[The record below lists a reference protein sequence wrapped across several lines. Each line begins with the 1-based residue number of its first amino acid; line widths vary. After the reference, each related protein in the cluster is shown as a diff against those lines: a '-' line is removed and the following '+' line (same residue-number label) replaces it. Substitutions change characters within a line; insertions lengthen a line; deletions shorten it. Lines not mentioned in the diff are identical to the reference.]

1 MALVMALVLTVSQD
15 EARFL
20 GALEESLKQESKTL
34 GDCSL
39 LNESKSSRNCLSQ
52 PFGSKAWTRDY
63 KAGHRAR
70 DTKSSVY
77 IQT

>member
-1 MALVMALVLTVSQD
+1 MALVLTVSQD